1 MLADPH
7 SKVICVI
14 GEVGGQMEEEV
25 AEVYKKYLASLASGE
40 QAKPVVGFV
49 AGLNTERGLMY
60 GHAGAVWWDE
70 TETARSKKQ
79 CWADAGI
86 RVVETLGEVG
96 GVLMEEATR
105 VGAA

>member
-1 MLADPH
+1 
-7 SKVICVI
+7 
-14 GEVGGQMEEEV
+14 
-25 AEVYKKYLASLASGE
+25 
-40 QAKPVVGFV
+40 
-49 AGLNTERGLMY
+49 MY

-96 GVLMEEATR
+96 GVLMEEAKR